1 MSARPILATPGA
13 AAVTESPDQQHP
25 SQIPM
30 KSDLSCTSVRV
41 VCWFRAR
48 VNYGPK
54 SATNL
59 ASGAI
64 QAIPLRRGSL
74 GICHDQESR
83 SLGQWH
89 ERRDQVYEMLDDRGI
104 DYEAEAITQN
114 GDSFVLIDA
123 LVKKPKVVAFE
134 LDGSV
139 HDRQK
144 RYDMQ
149 RDRWLLRSRKIP
161 TVRFRNQDVYKRIAW
176 VRQRVLESLGEGI
189 GDV

>member
-1 MSARPILATPGA
+1 MTKKAERLAN
-13 AAVTESPDQQHP
+13 
-25 SQIPM
+25 
-30 KSDLSCTSVRV
+30 R
-41 VCWFRAR
+41 
-48 VNYGPK
+48 
-54 SATNL
+54 TN
-59 ASGAI
+59 AEI
-64 QAIPLRRGSL
+64 RF
-74 GICHDQESR
+74 C
-83 SLGQWH
+83 
-89 ERRDQVYEMLDDRGI
+89 EMLDDRGI
-104 DYEAEAITQN
+104 DYEAEAIIQN

-176 VRQRVLESLGEGI
+176 SAKEFSSLSARGSVMFSKVRAWIRSRREARRRWIEDQLAGLWGPE
-189 GDV
+189 